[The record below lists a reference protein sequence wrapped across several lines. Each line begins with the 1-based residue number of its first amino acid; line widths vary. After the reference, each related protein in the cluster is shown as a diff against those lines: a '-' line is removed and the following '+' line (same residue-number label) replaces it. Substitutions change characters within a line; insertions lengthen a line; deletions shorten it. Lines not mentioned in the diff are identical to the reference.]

1 MVDVP
6 LPPCGAL
13 AFVALI
19 EKSDGGGAV
28 TVTATLVLR
37 DTPVAPAPV
46 TVIV

>member
-19 EKSDGGGAV
+19 EKSDGGGVV
-28 TVTATLVLR
+28 TVS
-37 DTPVAPAPV
+37 V
-46 TVIV
+46 TVAV